1 MGDSDGVKQVK
12 EEDDGV
18 VELGR
23 GHTCV
28 YIEDDEYGV
37 GQVKNQGED
46 VRASWRLDT
55 HRHQL
60 VMPSEACMRVCRLDH
75 PN

>member
-1 MGDSDGVKQVK
+1 
-12 EEDDGV
+12 

-23 GHTCV
+23 GHTRV
-28 YIEDDEYGV
+28 YIEDDKYGV
-37 GQVKNQGED
+37 SQVKNQGEG

-60 VMPSEACMRVCRLDH
+60 VMPSEA
-75 PN
+75 